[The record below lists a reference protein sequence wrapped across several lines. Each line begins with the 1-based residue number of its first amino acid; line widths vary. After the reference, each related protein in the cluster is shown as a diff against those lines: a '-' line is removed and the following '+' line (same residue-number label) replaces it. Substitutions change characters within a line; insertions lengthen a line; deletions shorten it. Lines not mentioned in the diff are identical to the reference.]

1 MSIQPLNFANGVD
14 WVVTR
19 QEPDQV
25 NFASP
30 GDPVY
35 GVNIYFQ
42 TAQGNSGV
50 VFVSY
55 ANYGNVKGIH
65 TAIERAASLA
75 DQVSNLA
82 SNSFP
87 R

>member
-1 MSIQPLNFANGVD
+1 MQPFDVPQGAD

-25 NFASP
+25 SFVTP

-35 GVNIYFQ
+35 GVNVFFT
-42 TAQGNSGV
+42 TAQGNNGT
-50 VFVSY
+50 VFIPY
-55 ANYGNVKGIH
+55 AVYSNVKGIH
-65 TAIERAASLA
+65 AAIERQATIA
-75 DQVSNLA
+75 DQVSSLA

>member
-1 MSIQPLNFANGVD
+1 MSIQPYEFPQGVG

-19 QEPDQV
+19 QDPDQV
-25 NFASP
+25 SFTTP

-35 GVNIYFQ
+35 GVNVFFQ

-50 VFVSY
+50 IFVPNSQY
-55 ANYGNVKGIH
+55 SSVKTIH
-65 TAIERAASLA
+65 AALARAARLA

-87 R
+87 E